1 MAASLP
7 WFTIVSV
14 FLLLLT
20 GPLNTMLTKVVF
32 EIQSVGYYG
41 EVKAFHKP
49 WFTTLQMFLGMAPA
63 ILVHFCQVFV
73 KTHQRLSEHRRA
85 LLEKPE
91 IAAQQAAASSLPF
104 WKAALYVAFP
114 ACLDMAGTTVSYV
127 GLLYNSASVFTMM
140 RGSIIV
146 FSALLSMVF
155 LHRKMNKQNWLGI
168 FLCVV
173 AVTLVGY
180 ANLMSHDNA
189 TTAKS
194 NTSTALVV
202 FGMVMIVLSQIIQ
215 SLQLV
220 TEEKFMKN
228 INIPPFLVVG
238 MEGIWGTLIM
248 IFITLP
254 IVYFIPGNDSGSL
267 ENTLDSVVLY
277 ENSPEMQHLMG
288 IYVASIFLTNVSG
301 VLVTKYLS
309 SVHRTMISAMQTAVV
324 WVVGL
329 VSYYFL
335 DPTMSF
341 AEPWTFWSSV
351 QLVGFMML
359 VLGQLVYAEV
369 FDVPGFSTSRQ
380 PELLNAE
387 KMAILKSPI
396 SIRAMVP
403 DNH

>member
-1 MAASLP
+1 MASIP
-7 WFTIVSV
+7 WFTVVSV
-14 FLLLLT
+14 FLLLMT

-32 EIQSVGYYG
+32 EITSVGYYG
-41 EVKAFHKP
+41 ELKKFHKP

-63 ILVHFCQVFV
+63 ILVHFCQVFIQ
-73 KTHQRLSEHRRA
+73 THRRLSEQRRA
-85 LLEKPE
+85 LLEKPGSVT
-91 IAAQQAAASSLPF
+91 QANSLPF

-114 ACLDMAGTTVSYV
+114 ACLDMTGTTVSYV

-146 FSALLSMVF
+146 FSALLSIVF
-155 LHRKMNKQNWLGI
+155 LHRKMNRQNWLGI
-168 FLCVV
+168 VLCVV

-180 ANLMSHDNA
+180 ANLMSHDE
-189 TTAKS
+189 KS
-194 NTSTALVV
+194 KTNSPALVV

-254 IVYFIPGNDSGSL
+254 IIYYIPGNDSGSL

-301 VLVTKYLS
+301 CS
-309 SVHRTMISAMQTAVV
+309 RHETAVV
-324 WVVGL
+324 WVAGL
-329 VSYYFL
+329 FTYYCM
-335 DPTMSF
+335 DPAMSF
-341 AEPWTFWSSV
+341 AEPWTFWSSI
-351 QLVGFMML
+351 QLVGFMLL

-369 FDVPGFSTSRQ
+369 FEVPGFSPSRI
-380 PELLNAE
+380 PEVINAE
-387 KMAILKSPI
+387 KLATLKSPI
-396 SIRAMVP
+396 AIRAMVP

>member
-1 MAASLP
+1 MASVP
-7 WFTIVSV
+7 WFTVVSV
-14 FLLLLT
+14 FLLLMT

-32 EIQSVGYYG
+32 EITSVGYYG
-41 EVKAFHKP
+41 ELKKFHKP

-73 KTHQRLSEHRRA
+73 QTHRRMSEQRRA
-85 LLEKPE
+85 LLEKPDSVDTRRP
-91 IAAQQAAASSLPF
+91 AKKLPF
-104 WKAALYVAFP
+104 WKSALYVAFP
-114 ACLDMAGTTVSYV
+114 ACLDMTGTTVSYV

-146 FSALLSMVF
+146 FSALLSIVF
-155 LHRKMNKQNWLGI
+155 LHRKMNRQNWLGI
-168 FLCVV
+168 VLCVV

-180 ANLMSHDNA
+180 ANLMSHDE
-189 TTAKS
+189 KS
-194 NTSTALVV
+194 KTNSPALVA

-220 TEEKFMKN
+220 TEEKFMKS

-248 IFITLP
+248 IFIALP
-254 IVYFIPGNDSGSL
+254 IIYYIPGNDSGSL

-277 ENSPEMQHLMG
+277 ENSSEMQDLMG

-329 VSYYFL
+329 FTYYAM
-335 DPTMSF
+335 DPNMSF

-369 FDVPGFSTSRQ
+369 FGVPGFTPPTRK
-380 PELLNAE
+380 PEIVNAE
-387 KMAILKSPI
+387 KLATLKSPI